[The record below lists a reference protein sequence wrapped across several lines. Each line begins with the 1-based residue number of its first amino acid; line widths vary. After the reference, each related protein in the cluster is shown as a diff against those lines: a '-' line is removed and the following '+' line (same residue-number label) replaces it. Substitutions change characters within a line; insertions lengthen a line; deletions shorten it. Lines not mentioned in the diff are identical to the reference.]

1 MPVPKHLYLTPLLA
15 ISLLIPA
22 GCAHKT
28 PPAGGT
34 PVRMEYAKLLT
45 IERHNDYTLATVRD
59 PWKDN
64 AVLHRYA
71 LVAHGGE
78 TPADIAEGT
87 TVVRVPLR
95 KMCVSTSV
103 HTALMYQLGALR
115 QVAGISEGKYI
126 LNPAVQQQIAGGH
139 IKDVGS
145 GLNPS
150 VEMIAQLRTDALL
163 MSPFEGASYGLLEKT
178 GIPIIECA
186 DYMEATALGRAEW
199 MKFYGMLVGRE
210 AEADSLFET
219 IKKHYLALQ
228 KLASRQTHH
237 PKLLADT
244 PNGNT
249 WYMPGGGSIYGTLY
263 KDAGADYSLADPNA
277 SGSQP
282 LSIEKVLTGARDADV
297 WIIKYS
303 RPQDHT
309 YATLLSENNVFRQFA
324 PYTHRRIYG
333 CNAMKVPFYEEAPFR
348 PDLLLKDII
357 SILYPDLLP
366 DYLRQFYEPLA
377 D

>member
-1 MPVPKHLYLTPLLA
+1 ML
-15 ISLLIPA
+15 A

-28 PPAGGT
+28 PPARGK

-103 HTALMYQLGALR
+103 HTALMYQLGALP
-115 QVAGISEGKYI
+115 QVAGICEGKYI
-126 LNPAVQQQIAGGH
+126 LNPAVRQQIASGH

-186 DYMEATALGRAEW
+186 DYMETTALGRAEW

-210 AEADSLFET
+210 ARADSLFEA
-219 IKKHYLALQ
+219 IKKHYLALRE
-228 KLASRQTHH
+228 LASHQARH

-263 KDAGADYSLADPNA
+263 KDAGADYSLADPDA

-309 YATLLSENNVFRQFA
+309 YATLLSENNVFQQFA
-324 PYTHRRIYG
+324 PYTNHRIYG

-357 SILYPDLLP
+357 SILYPNLLP